1 MNIGGEPVGQI
12 TEFLRNFAIRALQGS
27 KISLG
32 TPAIEMLGAHIISV
46 PKLGSARN
54 FSKIG

>member
-12 TEFLRNFAIRALQGS
+12 TEFSRNFAIRALQGS

-32 TPAIEMLGAHIISV
+32 TLAIEMLGAHII
-46 PKLGSARN
+46 KLGSARN